1 MPPLPVISGAQA
13 VRAFERAGWMV
24 ARRES
29 SHIILIKKDV
39 AANLSVPDHRTLDRG
54 LLRKLIR
61 ASGLS
66 VEEFTQRLG

>member
-1 MPPLPVISGAQA
+1 M
-13 VRAFERAGWMV
+13 

-29 SHIILIKKDV
+29 SHIILTKKGV

-54 LLRKLIR
+54 LLRALIR

-66 VEEFTQRLG
+66 VEEFAHHLN